1 MNWPSQ
7 MTLAP
12 RASRP
17 GSVVGALLLIAP
29 AILVLLSVGY
39 AEGLPRSVGVG
50 VAVTL
55 ACEAI
60 FLIRRYGAQR
70 ASASVFLLTF
80 YAVAALV
87 LRFNSPD
94 FRAPNTHLLMAVG
107 LLIPVA
113 LFASREVTATGG
125 NARRATMLVRQLL
138 ARKEWPA
145 SYADYRN
152 CPMIRA
158 LREAVA
164 ENAAPVLPLLA
175 HDDVRLQVAALTAL
189 EWHPSWRKGQVE
201 SVLHLA
207 SLSGEPAV
215 RAGACLALANVNK
228 PRHLNAMLPF
238 LRDPSF
244 EVRRSAANAILWDAA
259 NRWPVVRA
267 EIRATL
273 SSADAANDG
282 PLPCSGGFPPAA
294 LDDLVAW
301 SSESGPVGK
310 RSTQTLIRHFK
321 KMIQED
327 GSPEA
332 ISRMTTLVISP
343 KVPSPIRV
351 ELAHRL
357 KGADAFPADIAAR
370 LLGPANPTMLRVLS
384 AGAIVSRDRDP
395 QAVAVLREAV
405 KMPNREIA
413 LAAAAVV
420 QRYLSV
426 DLGLPVGGELPA
438 PNSREAAEITRK
450 VLQWATTDSNSAIES
465 DTPTDARVPSDAAY
479 H

>member
-1 MNWPSQ
+1 
-7 MTLAP
+7 
-12 RASRP
+12 
-17 GSVVGALLLIAP
+17 
-29 AILVLLSVGY
+29 
-39 AEGLPRSVGVG
+39 
-50 VAVTL
+50 
-55 ACEAI
+55 
-60 FLIRRYGAQR
+60 
-70 ASASVFLLTF
+70 
-80 YAVAALV
+80 
-87 LRFNSPD
+87 
-94 FRAPNTHLLMAVG
+94 
-107 LLIPVA
+107 
-113 LFASREVTATGG
+113 
-125 NARRATMLVRQLL
+125 
-138 ARKEWPA
+138 
-145 SYADYRN
+145 
-152 CPMIRA
+152 
-158 LREAVA
+158 
-164 ENAAPVLPLLA
+164 
-175 HDDVRLQVAALTAL
+175 
-189 EWHPSWRKGQVE
+189 
-201 SVLHLA
+201 
-207 SLSGEPAV
+207 
-215 RAGACLALANVNK
+215 
-228 PRHLNAMLPF
+228 
-238 LRDPSF
+238 
-244 EVRRSAANAILWDAA
+244 
-259 NRWPVVRA
+259 

-413 LAAAAVV
+413 LAAAAV
-420 QRYLSV
+420 
-426 DLGLPVGGELPA
+426 
-438 PNSREAAEITRK
+438 
-450 VLQWATTDSNSAIES
+450 
-465 DTPTDARVPSDAAY
+465 
-479 H
+479 